1 MKKTL
6 IAVFI
11 MVLSVFMPNATS
23 AGEIAIIIN
32 KENIINDISY
42 NDLVKIFKQ
51 ERQYWHSGKKIYL
64 VMREA
69 GDLQKKMV
77 LKKIYKMD
85 DEELKKLWLAKL
97 FRGEISSF
105 PKSLGS
111 DEAAKRFVSQVPNA
125 VSFIASESLDDSVK
139 VLRIDG
145 RLPKDKGYILA
156 GESENEN

>member
-1 MKKTL
+1 M

-11 MVLSVFMPNATS
+11 VILSVFMPHTVYT
-23 AGEIAIIIN
+23 GEVAIIIN
-32 KENIINDISY
+32 KENQINDISY

-51 ERQYWHSGKKIYL
+51 ERQYWHNGRKIYL
-64 VMREA
+64 VMREKT
-69 GDLQKKMV
+69 GPQKKVV

-85 DEELKKLWLAKL
+85 DEQLKKLWLAKL

-111 DEAAKRFVSQVPNA
+111 DEAVKRFISQVPNA
-125 VSFIASESLDDSVK
+125 VSFIASGSLDDSVK

-145 RLPKDKGYILA
+145 KLPKDTGYILSN
-156 GESENEN
+156 GSENAD